1 MKITCQQ
8 IEQDL
13 DELLGGAFPL
23 RLADEMHE
31 HMRTCTSCKKKFDQE
46 GRIIT
51 LLAQQK
57 VPPMRE
63 DFAKQALAVARS
75 RYEASVDARKNTDSH
90 TNNGH
95 RSFFAGF
102 GYALAT
108 VAVAW
113 IAINQFISI
122 NHNAEPLQ
130 IAINHNADPIQA
142 SINHNSDPIKT
153 SIKHN
158 ADPIHTVSMSVGEVR
173 NVHLVFN
180 SPENMDNVMVAI
192 TLPEHTKIQGR
203 SGVNKLSWG
212 TSLKKGKNII
222 SLPVIA
228 EQDKNGEIITHISS
242 GEKSKIFKV
251 RLIINPR
258 SSPIQDKA
266 FFKIDS
272 QHKGVLI

>member
-13 DELLGGAFPL
+13 DELLGGAFSL
-23 RLADEMHE
+23 RLVDEMHE

-46 GRIIT
+46 GRIIS

-63 DFAKQALAVARS
+63 DFAKQALIVARS
-75 RYEASVDARKNTDSH
+75 RFETSVDTRKKTGNH
-90 TNNGH
+90 NNNGH
-95 RSFFAGF
+95 RGLFAGF

-113 IAINQFISI
+113 IAINQFLSI
-122 NHNAEPLQ
+122 NHNA
-130 IAINHNADPIQA
+130 APIQ
-142 SINHNSDPIKT
+142 
-153 SIKHN
+153 
-158 ADPIHTVSMSVGEVR
+158 TVSMSVGEVK

-180 SPENMDNVMVAI
+180 SPESMDNVMVAI
-192 TLPEHTKIQGR
+192 TLPEHTKFHGR
-203 SGVNKLSWG
+203 SGVNKLSWN

-228 EQDKNGEIITHISS
+228 EQDKNGEIITRISS
-242 GEKSKIFKV
+242 GENSKIFKIH
-251 RLIINPR
+251 LNINPR
-258 SSPIQDKA
+258 SSPVLDKT
-266 FFKIDS
+266 FLKVDL

>member
-13 DELLGGAFPL
+13 DDLLAGTFPL
-23 RLADEMHE
+23 LLADAMHA
-31 HMRTCTSCKKKFDQE
+31 HMSSCTKCKKLFDQE

-57 VPPMRE
+57 VPTMRE

-75 RYEASVDARKNTDSH
+75 RYEASVDAGKNTVSH

-95 RSFFAGF
+95 SSFFARF

-108 VAVAW
+108 VAVSW
-113 IAINQFISI
+113 IAITQFISI
-122 NHNAEPLQ
+122 NHNA
-130 IAINHNADPIQA
+130 DPIQ
-142 SINHNSDPIKT
+142 
-153 SIKHN
+153 
-158 ADPIHTVSMSVGEVR
+158 TVSMSVGEVK

-180 SPENMDNVMVAI
+180 SPESMDNVMVAI

-203 SGVNKLSWG
+203 SGVSKLLWS

-222 SLPVIA
+222 SIPVVA
-228 EQDKNGEIITHISS
+228 EQDKNGEIITRISS

-251 RLIINPR
+251 RLNVNPR
-258 SSPIQDKA
+258 SNPILDKT
-266 FFKIDS
+266 FLKVDS